1 MKITS
6 FSIDTKLDNE
16 GYYVYVPFDLKDI
29 FKAHFKTAKWN
40 SSKTCWEVGVR
51 SHKKLIQ
58 FQDVVDKYKVQLENK
73 FYVEQ
78 LLEEELLT
86 DEEIRNLSCQILVIA
101 AETRDVTGLKER
113 LEKKLMRLNSMKQ
126 EISAAKI
133 EIEALNEQNMH
144 TKAEIEQR
152 INNLVDMEL
161 VRRLAREMSKHI
173 KSVGQTSKDLF
184 KDAKNEIVQQRNI
197 LSSKGFGLKALD
209 WLANANF
216 NRPDRDS
223 PNVMPCSAWTE
234 LYNTDQD
241 GK

>member
-1 MKITS
+1 MKITN

-40 SSKTCWEVGVR
+40 GSKTCWEVGVR

-58 FQDVVDKYKVQLENK
+58 FQDVIDKYKVELENK
-73 FYVEQ
+73 FSAEQ

-86 DEEIRNLSCQILVIA
+86 DEEIINLSCQILGIA
-101 AETRDVTGLKER
+101 EKISDVTDLKER
-113 LEKKLMRLNSMKQ
+113 LDKKLMRLNSMQQ

-133 EIEALNEQNMH
+133 EIDALNEQNMH

-152 INNLVDMEL
+152 INNLVDLEL
-161 VRRLAREMSKHI
+161 VRRLTCEMSKHM

-184 KDAKNEIVQQRNI
+184 HDAQNEIVQQWKI
-197 LSSKGFGLKALD
+197 LRSKGFGLKALD

-223 PNVMPCSAWTE
+223 PNVMPSSLWLE
-234 LYNTDQD
+234 LYKTNQD
-241 GK
+241 D